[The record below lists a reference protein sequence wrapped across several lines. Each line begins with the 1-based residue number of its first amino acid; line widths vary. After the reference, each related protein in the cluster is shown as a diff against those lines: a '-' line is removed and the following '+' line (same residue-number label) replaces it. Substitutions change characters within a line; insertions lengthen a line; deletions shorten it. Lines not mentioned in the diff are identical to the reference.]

1 MSSPQPYRPPNALGE
16 HLKGEIEEARMIQ
29 RAMLP
34 VEPLCPPPV
43 ELACKCRPAAEV
55 GGDFSDYYWMLDHRL
70 GFFLGDVVGKG
81 LPAALY
87 GALAVGILRGLKKGG
102 EAPVSVLQMLN
113 RRLLDRQVP
122 GRYCAV
128 QYAVFDPQSRELH
141 FANAGLQPRP
151 VHVSASGGRELGGGG
166 LPCGLFRDVQYDL
179 YSVPLA
185 AGDLV
190 LFSTDGVIE
199 ARTPAGEEFGI
210 ERLMRVCIDNQ
221 REPCVVFLDRVFDAV
236 DAFTEGTPQEDDIT
250 AAVLK
255 IA

>member
-1 MSSPQPYRPPNALGE
+1 MSRPDPGQPANWLSEP
-16 HLKGEIEEARMIQ
+16 LKHEIQEARTIQ

-43 ELACKCRPAAEV
+43 ELACKCRPAEEV

-87 GALAVGILRGLKKGG
+87 AALAVGILRGIKKGG
-102 EAPVSVLQMLN
+102 EAPGSVLQMLN

-128 QYAVFDPQSRELH
+128 QYAVFDPQSRELR

-151 VHVSASGGRELGGGG
+151 VHVSISGGRELGGGG
-166 LPCGLFRDVQYDL
+166 LPCGLFRDAQYDL
-179 YSVPLA
+179 YSVRLA

-199 ARTPAGEEFGI
+199 ARNPAGEEFGV
-210 ERLMRVCIDNQ
+210 ERLIRMCIANKDNAGGVLLN
-221 REPCVVFLDRVFDAV
+221 CVFAAV
-236 DAFTEGTPQEDDIT
+236 DEFTKGMPQEDDIT

>member
-1 MSSPQPYRPPNALGE
+1 MSSPEAYR
-16 HLKGEIEEARMIQ
+16 HLNRLARPLVKEIEEARIIQ

-34 VEPLCPPPV
+34 VEPLRPPPV

-87 GALAVGILRGLKKGG
+87 AALAVGILRGIKKGG
-102 EAPVSVLQMLN
+102 EGPVSVLQMLN

-128 QYAVFDPQSRELH
+128 QYAVFDPPSRELR

-151 VHVSASGGRELGGGG
+151 VHVSAGGSRELGGGG
-166 LPCGLFRDVQYDL
+166 LPCGLFRDAQYEL
-179 YSVPLA
+179 YSVALA

-199 ARTPAGEEFGI
+199 SRNPAGEEFGI
-210 ERLMRVCIDNQ
+210 ERLMRVCVDNR
-221 REPCVVFLDRVFDAV
+221 REPCGVFLDRVFGALDG
-236 DAFTEGTPQEDDIT
+236 FTEGMPQQDDVT